1 MAGAAGW
8 RVAEGEQVKL
18 DPGPVAV
25 VAVVGAERAGL
36 VRRLTPVVPLEGGYH
51 EQGHE
56 EEQECGHGSNY
67 VSGKLVPPVAFLT
80 MFD

>member
-36 VRRLTPVVPLEGGYH
+36 VRRLTPVVALEGGYH
-51 EQGHE
+51 QQGHE
-56 EEQECGHGSNY
+56 EEQKCRHGSNY
-67 VSGKLVPPVAFLT
+67 LCGKLVPPVAFLT
-80 MFD
+80 MCD